1 MYLKKTF
8 AFLLLILLIL
18 ITGTCL
24 TLISDYIKYCRM
36 IFDGVY
42 IYNISIGGK
51 TKKEAEKILL
61 YKKNEILNDEIQ
73 FKYKDLNWVYT
84 PKQLGIDLDITK
96 TVENA
101 FLIGRSEKNPIRI
114 ILNRKA
120 MSKNY
125 VYLPVEIK
133 TNKNFRKHLDIF
145 KETVYEAPADAR
157 FTEQDNKIKIINSK
171 YGRQLNEDLFLID
184 LKKALTYNDTKS
196 RIVFLK
202 TKTVKPSFTTE
213 DAESLKIND
222 LIAAFSTK
230 FDKTKISRTKNIT
243 IAANKLNSCIIKP
256 GEIFSFNDTIG
267 LRSEDRGYEKAPVFI
282 NDKVELDYGGG
293 ICQVSST
300 LYNAALL
307 ADLEIIERANHSQP
321 VSYVPLGRDATVVFD
336 QIDLKFKNNTPDY
349 LLLISKIY
357 DDTLLLKLFGNKN
370 NNIDVEINSSL
381 VERIQPEVKIEKD
394 ANLKPGEIRIKEGRP
409 GYKVKVWRIV
419 KNTYGQIV
427 KKELISTDIYKPSDT
442 IIYYGK

>member
-51 TKKEAEKILL
+51 TKEEAEEILL
-61 YKKNEILNDEIQ
+61 YKKNDILNNEIQ
-73 FKYKDLNWVYT
+73 FKYKDLNWAYT
-84 PKQLGIDLDITK
+84 PKQLGIDLDINR

-101 FLIGRSEKNPIRI
+101 FLIGKSGKNPVRI
-114 ILNRKA
+114 ILNRNA
-120 MSKNY
+120 VSKKH

-133 TNKNFRKHLDIF
+133 TNKEFRKHLDIF
-145 KETVYEAPADAR
+145 KETVYEAPVNAR
-157 FTEQDNKIKIINSK
+157 FTEQGNKINIINSK
-171 YGRQLNEDLFLID
+171 YGQQLNEDLFLID

>member
-1 MYLKKTF
+1 
-8 AFLLLILLIL
+8 
-18 ITGTCL
+18 
-24 TLISDYIKYCRM
+24 
-36 IFDGVY
+36 
-42 IYNISIGGK
+42 
-51 TKKEAEKILL
+51 
-61 YKKNEILNDEIQ
+61 
-73 FKYKDLNWVYT
+73 
-84 PKQLGIDLDITK
+84 
-96 TVENA
+96 
-101 FLIGRSEKNPIRI
+101 
-114 ILNRKA
+114 
-120 MSKNY
+120 
-125 VYLPVEIK
+125 
-133 TNKNFRKHLDIF
+133 
-145 KETVYEAPADAR
+145 
-157 FTEQDNKIKIINSK
+157 
-171 YGRQLNEDLFLID
+171 
-184 LKKALTYNDTKS
+184 ALTYNDTKS